1 MSLIIHEEIEKKLED
16 FIKHKKIP
24 NIIFHGSSGVGKK
37 TMLFNFINKIYNN
50 NSIYLKN
57 YVMNVNCAHG
67 KGIKFIRDELKF
79 FAKTNIDL
87 QEGSIFKSI
96 ILLNADKLTI
106 DAQSAL
112 RRCIELFSHSTRFFI
127 VVDDK
132 YKLLKPLLSRFCEIF
147 IPKPLMPNN
156 INNLHQYHLEKN
168 FNILKLNK
176 QKKTKFKT
184 VFEKINKEN
193 IEKIAENL
201 YEKGYSA
208 IDLVEYIKDLK
219 INEEKKYEYLVFIQK
234 IKKEFRDEKLL
245 MLVILNFLLI
255 RSDDNLENISFM

>member
-1 MSLIIHEEIEKKLED
+1 MS
-16 FIKHKKIP
+16 
-24 NIIFHGSSGVGKK
+24 
-37 TMLFNFINKIYNN
+37 
-50 NSIYLKN
+50 
-57 YVMNVNCAHG
+57 
-67 KGIKFIRDELKF
+67 
-79 FAKTNIDL
+79 
-87 QEGSIFKSI
+87 
-96 ILLNADKLTI
+96 
-106 DAQSAL
+106 
-112 RRCIELFSHSTRFFI
+112 
-127 VVDDK
+127 
-132 YKLLKPLLSRFCEIF
+132 
-147 IPKPLMPNN
+147 NN